1 MHDLPI
7 KEHRNRY
14 GHPGAIIWLTGLSGA
29 GKSTLSHNLERR
41 LFERGYFVTALDGDE
56 LREDLNADLGFS
68 ASDRTENVR
77 RVAAVARFMANRGA
91 LVIVSLISPFEEDRQ
106 RARAASHVPFRL
118 VHVDASLDVCQ
129 RRDPKGFYARVA
141 KGGIQQFT
149 GVTSPYE
156 PPLSPDLL
164 LNTGEL
170 SIAACIDRL
179 VRLVE
184 EAAPLE
190 HRTPQEH

>member
-1 MHDLPI
+1 MHELTI
-7 KEHRNRY
+7 EEHRKRY
-14 GHPGAIIWLTGLSGA
+14 GHSGAIIWLTGLSGA
-29 GKSTLSHNLERR
+29 GKSTLSRKLERR
-41 LFERGYFVTALDGDE
+41 LFEQGYFVTALDGDE

-68 ASDRTENVR
+68 PSDRTENVR

-106 RARAASHVPFRL
+106 RARAASYYVPFRL

-141 KGGIQQFT
+141 KGSLQQFT

-156 PPLSPDLL
+156 PPLSPDLI

-190 HRTPQEH
+190 RRNPQ